1 MFKPYKQVLAR
12 YENSTKIVHQVKYF
26 VSLLYFAIYSNN
38 LWEGN
43 QQNRR
48 NTPEKIDKKWVN
60 IIYIAYLHC
69 KVSSIL
75 QLGGVLHPLIQA
87 LEYNKVNNT
96 LFLSNETA
104 DMFELMIYAL
114 WEIYRP
120 NKIRYSSV
128 FYDVVYISNGGVNL
142 L

>member
-38 LWEGN
+38 LWEAN

-96 LFLSNETA
+96 LFLSSETA